1 MRQPF
6 IIEKWTLLARVAL
19 GCLKG
24 RTLFLRRFFSHRGLS
39 DQPHQCVRR
48 RAVAGGKGPK
58 GVGVAEGFA
67 RGSARASV
75 WRESACLVGVE
86 GIRLPVDQSIGGAV
100 AEVQSLILDPAN
112 VGEANA
118 DFPGQLLASL
128 LRLVETPEISP
139 FPDSPL
145 QMIGKYSG
153 LW

>member
-1 MRQPF
+1 M
-6 IIEKWTLLARVAL
+6 
-19 GCLKG
+19 
-24 RTLFLRRFFSHRGLS
+24 
-39 DQPHQCVRR
+39 
-48 RAVAGGKGPK
+48 
-58 GVGVAEGFA
+58 
-67 RGSARASV
+67 
-75 WRESACLVGVE
+75 
-86 GIRLPVDQSIGGAV
+86 PVDQSIGGAV